1 MEVKRSIIT
10 KYKLSLP
17 MIIFSGIL
25 FLILAWKM
33 DANAGPDEIYRW
45 LVAEWIANNG
55 KLPTGFELDIVNP
68 VWCYSYAFTPYL
80 PSMIAGIF
88 VKIAMVFTSNAQV
101 LLFAAR
107 LISIIS
113 GMGTIY
119 VAFRVGDKLMD
130 NKYSVYFFAGIV
142 AYLPQ
147 FTFLS
152 SYLNNDVLSV
162 LTSFMILDAV
172 LEGLRSGWNTKNM
185 VYLASGTGLCMLTY
199 YFGYGWVLFAV
210 AGYFY
215 TAFRVETSRKDV
227 FRKAGIIALLVFA
240 VAGWYFIRNGII
252 YKGDFL
258 GYRAQQEC
266 ADYYSVYY
274 AIFPVNNPGGWSMGL
289 RDMLHNGRWVSTTV
303 ESFIGVFG
311 GMIICLDG
319 KFYDFYLTVFWAC
332 VLVFTLRRY
341 KTRKKISTPMLLM
354 LLVTAA
360 FPVVFSIYSSFA
372 RDYQPQGRYVI
383 TVLPVICVL
392 CGVGMDEFSKAV
404 TEKFEGK
411 KSALARFGKF
421 VPAIA
426 ATGLFLMFI
435 VIFYTVILPTLT
447 FIYLPGADKVMFYYV
462 R

>member
-1 MEVKRSIIT
+1 
-10 KYKLSLP
+10 

-215 TAFRVETSRKDV
+215 TAFRVEK
-227 FRKAGIIALLVFA
+227 
-240 VAGWYFIRNGII
+240 
-252 YKGDFL
+252 KGDFL

-411 KSALARFGKF
+411 KPAFAKFGKL

>member
-1 MEVKRSIIT
+1 MEDKRSIIT

-17 MIIFSGIL
+17 MIVFSGII
-25 FLILAWKM
+25 FLVLAWKM

-45 LVAEWIANNG
+45 LVSEWIAKNG

-88 VKIAMVFTSNAQV
+88 VRIAMLFTSDPQR

-107 LISIIS
+107 LVSVFS
-113 GMGTIY
+113 GMGTLF
-119 VAFRVGDKLMD
+119 VAFRVGDKILE

-152 SYLNNDVLSV
+152 GYLNNDVMSL
-162 LTSFMILDAV
+162 LTAFLILDAV
-172 LEGLRSGWNTKNM
+172 LEGSRHGWNLKNM
-185 VYLASGTGLCMLTY
+185 IYLAVATGLCMLTY
-199 YFGYGWVLFAV
+199 YFGYGWVLFAI

-215 TAFRVETSRKDV
+215 TAFRVEKDRKKIFKNAV
-227 FRKAGIIALLVFA
+227 IIALLVFA

-252 YKGDFL
+252 YHGDFL

-266 ADYYSVYY
+266 ADQYSIYY
-274 AIFPVNNPGGWSMGL
+274 AIYPVNNPGGWSMGL
-289 RDMLHNGRWVSTTV
+289 RDMLHNGRWISTTV
-303 ESFIGVFG
+303 ESFIGMFG

-319 KFYDFYLTVFWAC
+319 KFYDFYMAAFWAC
-332 VLVFTLRRY
+332 VLVFVLRRY
-341 KTRKKISTPMLLM
+341 KTRKRLSTAFLLM
-354 LLVTAA
+354 LLITAA
-360 FPVVFSIYSSFA
+360 FPVGFSIYSSFM

-383 TVLPVICVL
+383 TVLPVICVI
-392 CGVGMDEFSKAV
+392 CSVGMDELSKAIV
-404 TEKFEGK
+404 EKFDGEKPFMVKIGK
-411 KSALARFGKF
+411 AFPALAT
-421 VPAIA
+421 IC
-426 ATGLFLMFI
+426 LFLVFVVI
-435 VIFYTVILPTLT
+435 VYTVILPTLT
-447 FIYLPGADKVMFYYV
+447 FIYLPGADRVLFYYV